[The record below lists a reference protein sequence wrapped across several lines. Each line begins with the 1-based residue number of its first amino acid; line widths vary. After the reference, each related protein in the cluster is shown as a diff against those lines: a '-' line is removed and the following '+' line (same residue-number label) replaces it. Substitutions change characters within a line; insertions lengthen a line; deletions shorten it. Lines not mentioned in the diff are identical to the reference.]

1 MKEYKHCTLC
11 PRGCGVDRTA
21 GQRGVC
27 GASDEIR
34 VGRAALHQWEEPPIS
49 GTRGSGTVFFVHCPL
64 GCVFCQNRA
73 ISRRGEGGKVVTVPQ
88 LAQTFLKLQ
97 DQGAHNIN
105 LVTATHYV
113 PSVAQALEQA
123 QAHGLVI
130 PVVYNTSGYETVETL
145 RRLDGLVQIYLPDFK
160 YYSSYYAERYSHA
173 PDYPDIV
180 RDAIDE
186 MVRQTGAPQFDT
198 DGLLIH
204 GTVIR
209 HLMLPELSG
218 DTAQVLRC
226 IAERWGDMVLVS
238 LMRQYTPFDMQ
249 AFPELNRCITDTEY
263 EQAVEWFSNLGLAG
277 FLQDGQSIGESF
289 IPKFDGQGV

>member
-73 ISRRGEGGKVVTVPQ
+73 ISRRGEGGKEVTVPQ
-88 LAQTFLKLQ
+88 LMQTFLKLQ
-97 DQGAHNIN
+97 EQGAHNIN

-113 PSVAQALEQA
+113 PGVAQALEYA
-123 QAHGLVI
+123 RAHGLVI

-198 DGLLIH
+198 DGLLTR

-263 EQAVEWFSNLGLAG
+263 EQAVEWFSDLRLAG

-289 IPKFDGQGV
+289 IPEFDGQGV